1 MNTKEMPPY
10 KAGLDIGSTTVK
22 LSVLDQNN
30 KPLYCNYKRHQLDL
44 LNTIINLIDSAP
56 AELLNKQM
64 SICATGSGAIA
75 LSQRTNIPFEQE
87 VIACTK
93 AIRTFL
99 PKVDAAIELGGE
111 DAKITFF
118 DNGSIDQRMN
128 ETCAGGTGAFI
139 DQMAQTLKTD
149 AAGINELAKNYK
161 TVYPIAARCGV
172 FAKTDIMPL
181 LNEGAAK
188 EDIAASILQAVV
200 NQTIGGLA
208 RGRSIKGNVAF
219 LGGPLFFLSE
229 LRAAFIKTLKL
240 GSENIFFPENAH
252 FFVSFG
258 AALLSGEQEN
268 PSSGNAKTSRILTLA
283 QLKERFKNLNEQ
295 NISQSQNSLEP
306 LFKDEADLND
316 FLQRHNQNAAKR
328 IELADCKGGL
338 FLGIDAGS
346 TTTKAV
352 LITAN
357 KKIAYT
363 HYGSNNGN
371 PLQSVIEVLK
381 DIYSKLPYEANIAGS
396 CVTGYGEAL
405 IKAAL
410 NFDYGEVETIAH
422 YKAAHYFNPEASFIL
437 DIGGQD
443 MKCIYIK
450 NGLIDK
456 IVLNEACSSGCGSFI
471 QNFAQSLNYTVSD
484 FAALAVAAKKPV
496 DLGSRCTVFMNSK
509 IKQAQKEGASAGDI
523 SAGLDYSVIKNALY
537 KVIKISNP
545 EELGKNIVV
554 QGGTFFNNGVLR
566 AAEILLGVNVS
577 RPDIAGLMG
586 AFGAAIIALQNKPS
600 MSVLISKEKLDEF
613 SYKMRNT
620 RCKGCENKCLL
631 NIAVFPDGKTFISGN
646 RCENALKDKK
656 ISSFAFNMF
665 DYKYKRLFDFYKPLP
680 LDQAK
685 RGVIGIPRAL
695 NMYENYPFWFEF
707 FTSLGFRVVLSDPS
721 SNALFNEGLES
732 IPSQTVC
739 FPAKMVHGHIENL
752 VKKGIKTIFYPCIP
766 FEVKEFKDA
775 DNHYNCPV
783 VGSYPE
789 VIRLNMN
796 VLEEKGVGFLQPFL
810 PFDNAKRLISRLN
823 QELKGY
829 KITRK
834 ELIWAVLKARASLN
848 LFKKDIRKLG
858 AKHIKEIKKSAAP
871 AIILAGRPYHIDPAI
886 NHGIADLIASQGMIV
901 LSEDSVAHLS
911 GALPRIN
918 FVDQWMYHSRL
929 YRAASLAASLDS
941 VELVQ
946 LNSFGCGLDAITTE
960 QTEEI
965 LSKSGKIYTVLKIDE
980 GANLGAVKIRIRSL
994 LAAIKERKGLRT
1006 AVSHF
1011 AGTKFMPF
1019 TREMQNSHTILCPQM
1034 SPIHFKL
1041 AGAIARRHGINLEVL
1056 PKVSKAD
1063 IEEGLRYVNNDA
1075 CYPTIVVVGQLINAL
1090 KSGKY
1095 DLNKTAM
1102 IISQTG
1108 GGCRATNYAG
1118 FLRKAAQKAGFDN
1131 IPVIVLGVTNSTAS
1145 RAIDFTFGLI
1155 KDCALVLL
1163 FGDLLMR
1170 VSNRTRPYE
1179 INTGQ
1184 TDALLEKWI
1193 IYLSERI
1200 RKVYFFEFKHIAQK
1214 IIQEFD
1220 EIPMKEIQKPRVG
1233 VVGEILVK
1241 FHPDANNNLVGLLE
1255 KEGAEAIVP
1264 DMTDFLIYCLLDD
1277 VFKHKYLSGS
1287 YKAKVISRLAVRF
1300 IEGRRS
1306 VIRNALKK
1314 SKHFSSYQRT
1324 KELANKVS
1332 EIVSVCNQTG
1342 EGWLLTAEMLELIE
1356 DGVNNIVC
1364 VQPFGCLPNHIT
1376 GKGVMKE
1383 LKRRYPAV
1391 NIAAVDYDP
1400 GASETNQINRIKLMM
1415 SVARSDKKAKRL
1427 RKKTLQIKPMGV

>member
-1 MNTKEMPPY
+1 MKENGRNNGAVF

-22 LSVLDQNN
+22 LSVLNENN
-30 KPLYCNYKRHQLDL
+30 EPVYCNYKRHQLDL
-44 LNTIINLIDSAP
+44 LNTVLGLINEAP
-56 AELLNKQM
+56 ARLRGAKM
-64 SICATGSGAIA
+64 TICATGSGAIA
-75 LSQRTNIPFEQE
+75 LSQKAKIGFEQE

-93 AIRTFL
+93 AIKTFL
-99 PKVDAAIELGGE
+99 PQADVAIELGGE

-118 DNGSIDQRMN
+118 DSSSIDQRMN

-149 AAGINELAKNYK
+149 ALGINELAAKHK

-200 NQTIGGLA
+200 NQTVGGLA
-208 RGRSIKGNVAF
+208 RGRTIRGNVCF

-229 LRAAFIKTLKL
+229 LRKFFIKTLKL
-240 GSENIFFPENAH
+240 APENVLFPENAH

-258 AALLSGEQEN
+258 AALLSGGEAVSLDELGKKFE
-268 PSSGNAKTSRILTLA
+268 S
-283 QLKERFKNLNEQ
+283 LKG
-295 NISQSQNSLEP
+295 EP
-306 LFKDEADLND
+306 LYSGSELLPPLFSGEKEFAA
-316 FLQRHNQNAAKR
+316 FAQRHAETAAKR
-328 IELADCKGGL
+328 RALDKYKGDL
-338 FLGIDAGS
+338 FLGVDAGS

-352 LITAN
+352 LFTDN
-357 KKIAYT
+357 KEIVYS
-363 HYGSNNGN
+363 HYGPNNGN
-371 PLQSVIEVLK
+371 PLQSVADVLK
-381 DIYSKLPYEANIAGS
+381 DIYSKLHENVRIAGS

-410 NFDYGEVETIAH
+410 GFDEGEVETIAH
-422 YKAAHYFNPEASFIL
+422 YKAAHYFNPHVSFIL

-443 MKCIYIK
+443 MKCIYVK

-456 IVLNEACSSGCGSFI
+456 IILNEACSSGCGSFI
-471 QNFAQSLNYTVSD
+471 QNFAQSLGYGVED
-484 FAALAVAAKKPV
+484 FAKLALFARKPV

-537 KVIKISNP
+537 KVIKISDP
-545 EELGKNIVV
+545 AELGGNIVV

-566 AAEILLGVNVS
+566 AAELLLNAEVV

-586 AFGAAIIALQNKPS
+586 AFGAAVIAFQNKKS
-600 MSVLISKEKLDEF
+600 SSCLISKEALEKF
-613 SYKMRNT
+613 SCKTRNT

-631 NIAVFPDGKTFISGN
+631 NITVFPDGKTFISGN
-646 RCENALKDKK
+646 RCENVLQNKK
-656 ISSFAFNMF
+656 VRSFAFNMF

-680 LDQAK
+680 PEKAP
-685 RGVIGIPRAL
+685 RGEIGVPRVL

-707 FTSLGFRVVLSDPS
+707 FTSLGFSVVLSDAS

-739 FPAKMVHGHIENL
+739 FPAKMAHGHIENL
-752 VKKGIKTIFYPCIP
+752 VKKGVKTIFYPCIP
-766 FEVKEFKDA
+766 YEVKEFKDA

-796 VLEEKGVGFLQPFL
+796 VLEEKGIKFLQPFL
-810 PFDNAKRLISRLN
+810 PFDNLKRLISRLRE
-823 QELKGY
+823 ELDGY
-829 KITRK
+829 GISRK
-834 ELIWAVLKARASLN
+834 EMVWAVLKARASLN
-848 LFKKDIRKLG
+848 RFKKEIRKKG
-858 AKHIKEIKKSAAP
+858 AEQIKEIKETGKP
-871 AIILAGRPYHIDPAI
+871 AVILAGRPYHIDPAI
-886 NHGIADLIASQGMIV
+886 NHGVADLIASHGMTV

-911 GALPRIN
+911 GPLPKIN

-929 YRAASLAASLDS
+929 YRAANLATKIDSL
-941 VELVQ
+941 ELIQ

-960 QTEEI
+960 QVEEI

-980 GANLGAVKIRIRSL
+980 GSNLGAVKIRIRSL
-994 LAAIKERKGLRT
+994 LAAIKERKGLKFSED
-1006 AVSHF
+1006 VFEGSKF
-1011 AGTKFMPF
+1011 SEFTKDMKD
-1019 TREMQNSHTILCPQM
+1019 SYTILCPQM
-1034 SPIHFKL
+1034 SPIHFRL
-1041 AGAIARRHGINLEVL
+1041 AGSIMRSRGIKLEVL
-1056 PKVSKAD
+1056 PKVNKSD

-1095 DLNKTAM
+1095 DINKTAM

-1108 GGCRATNYAG
+1108 GGCRATNYAA
-1118 FLRKAAQKAGFDN
+1118 FLRKAAEKAGFKN
-1131 IPVIVLGVTNSTAS
+1131 VPVVSLSTTNQNLNKQLGVT
-1145 RAIDFTFGLI
+1145 FGLL
-1155 KDCALVLL
+1155 KDALLVLL
-1163 FGDLLMR
+1163 YGDLLMR
-1170 VSNRTRPYE
+1170 LSNRMRPYE
-1179 INTGQ
+1179 VHAGQ
-1184 TDALLEKWI
+1184 TDSLVEEWLMR
-1193 IYLSERI
+1193 LSDRI
-1200 RKVYFFEFKHIAQK
+1200 RKTYYFEFKRTVRK
-1214 IIQEFD
+1214 IIKEFD
-1220 EIPMKEIQKPRVG
+1220 NIAVKKIKKPRVG

-1241 FHPDANNNLVGLLE
+1241 FHPDANNNLVSVLE
-1255 KEGAEAIVP
+1255 QEGAEAVVP
-1264 DMTDFLIYCLLDD
+1264 DMTDFINYCMLDD
-1277 VFKHKYLSGS
+1277 VYKYKYLSGS
-1287 YKAKVISRLAVRF
+1287 FKNRAVSVAASGY
-1300 IEGRRS
+1300 IEMLRS
-1306 VIRNALKK
+1306 VIRQSLRK
-1314 SKHFSSYQRT
+1314 SKNFRSYQTT
-1324 KELANKVS
+1324 KDLAGKAS
-1332 EIVSVCNQTG
+1332 EIISVCNQTG

-1383 LKRRYPAV
+1383 LKKRYPEV

-1400 GASETNQINRIKLMM
+1400 GASEVNQINRIKLMM
-1415 SVARSDKKAKRL
+1415 SVAHQQNMK
-1427 RKKTLQIKPMGV
+1427 

>member
-1 MNTKEMPPY
+1 MKDDQKVPNETF
-10 KAGLDIGSTTVK
+10 KAGLDIGSTTIK

-30 KPLYCNYKRHQLDL
+30 KPVYCSYKRHQLDL
-44 LNTIINLIDSAP
+44 LNTVLSLVDEAP
-56 AELLNKQM
+56 AELKNADM
-64 SICATGSGAIA
+64 TICATGSGAIA
-75 LSQRTNIPFEQE
+75 LSQNAKISFEQE

-93 AIRTFL
+93 AIKTFL
-99 PKVDAAIELGGE
+99 PEVDIAIELGGE

-118 DNGSIDQRMN
+118 DDSSIDQRMN

-149 AAGINELAKNYK
+149 ASGINELSKNHH

-200 NQTIGGLA
+200 NQTVGGLA
-208 RGRSIKGNVAF
+208 RGRTITGNVCF

-229 LRAAFIKTLKL
+229 LRNFFIKSLKL
-240 GSENIFFPENAH
+240 APENVFFPDNAH

-258 AALLSGEQEN
+258 AALLSSGE
-268 PSSGNAKTSRILTLA
+268 SITLSE
-283 QLKERFKNLNEQ
+283 LKERFAKLKNEPLR
-295 NISQSQNSLEP
+295 QNSDLLSP
-306 LFKDEADLND
+306 LFKDEADLEAFNE
-316 FLQRHNQNAAKR
+316 RHGKTAAKR
-328 IELADCKGGL
+328 LSLENCEGNL
-338 FLGIDAGS
+338 FLGVDAGS

-352 LITAN
+352 LLTN
-357 KKIAYT
+357 NQEIAYS

-371 PLQSVIEVLK
+371 PLQSVVNVLK
-381 DIYSKLPYEANIAGS
+381 DIYSKLPYAAQIAGS

-410 NFDYGEVETIAH
+410 GFDQGEVETIAH
-422 YKAAHYFNPEASFIL
+422 YKAAHYFNPNVSFIL

-443 MKCIYIK
+443 MKCIYVK

-456 IVLNEACSSGCGSFI
+456 IILNEACSSGCGSFI
-471 QNFAQSLNYTVSD
+471 QNFAESLNYGVAD
-484 FAALAVAAKKPV
+484 FAQLALFAKKPV

-509 IKQAQKEGASAGDI
+509 IKQAQKEGAAAGDI

-545 EELGKNIVV
+545 EELGGNVVV

-566 AAEILLGVNVS
+566 AAELLLNTEVI

-586 AFGAAIIALQNKPS
+586 AFGAGLIALQNKRS
-600 MSVLISKEKLDEF
+600 STSLITKERLADF
-613 SYKMRNT
+613 SCKMRNT

-631 NIAVFPDGKTFISGN
+631 NITIFPSGKTFISGN
-646 RCENALKDKK
+646 RCENVLQNKK
-656 ISSFAFNMF
+656 VQSFEFNMF

-680 LDQAK
+680 LEKAR
-685 RGVIGIPRAL
+685 RGEIGIPRVL
-695 NMYENYPFWFEF
+695 NMYENYPFWFAL
-707 FTSLGFRVVLSDPS
+707 FTKLGFRVVLSNPS

-752 VKKGIKTIFYPCIP
+752 VKKGLKTLFYPCIP

-789 VIRLNMN
+789 VIRLNMGI
-796 VLEEKGVGFLQPFL
+796 LEEKGVKFLQPFL
-810 PFDNAKRLISRLN
+810 PFDNVKRLIYRLEE
-823 QELKGY
+823 ELKDF
-829 KITRK
+829 KITKK
-834 ELIWAVLKARASLN
+834 ELIFAVLRGRAALN
-848 LFKKDIRKLG
+848 LFKKDIRQQG
-858 AKHIKEIKKSAAP
+858 ARLIKEIKKTGKP
-871 AIILAGRPYHIDPAI
+871 AVILAGRPYHIDPAI
-886 NHGIADLIASQGMIV
+886 NHGVADLIASHGMIV

-911 GALPRIN
+911 GPLPKIN

-929 YRAASLAASLDS
+929 YRAANLATKIDSL
-941 VELVQ
+941 ELIQ

-960 QTEEI
+960 QVEEI

-980 GANLGAVKIRIRSL
+980 GSNLGAVKIRIRSL
-994 LAAIKERKGLRT
+994 LAAIKERKGLKFSED
-1006 AVSHF
+1006 VF
-1011 AGTKFMPF
+1011 GGTKFSEF
-1019 TREMQNSHTILCPQM
+1019 TKDMKDSYTILCPQM
-1034 SPIHFKL
+1034 SPIHFRL
-1041 AGAIARRHGINLEVL
+1041 GGAIMRSHGIKFEVL
-1056 PKVSKAD
+1056 PKVGKAD

-1095 DLNKTAM
+1095 DVNKTAM

-1108 GGCRATNYAG
+1108 GGCRATNYAA
-1118 FLRKAAQKAGFDN
+1118 FLRKAAEKAGFKN
-1131 IPVIVLGVTNSTAS
+1131 VPVISLSTTNQNLNKQLGVT
-1145 RAIDFTFGLI
+1145 FKML
-1155 KDCALVLL
+1155 KDVLL
-1163 FGDLLMR
+1163 LLLYGDLLMR
-1170 VSNRTRPYE
+1170 LSNRMRPYE
-1179 INTGQ
+1179 VHAGQ
-1184 TDALLEKWI
+1184 TDALVETWLMR
-1193 IYLSERI
+1193 LSDRI
-1200 RKVYFFEFKHIAQK
+1200 KKTYYFEFSGTVKK
-1214 IIQEFD
+1214 IIKEFD
-1220 EIPMKEIQKPRVG
+1220 AVPVKKIKKPRVG

-1241 FHPDANNNLVGLLE
+1241 FHPDANNNLVSVLE
-1255 KEGAEAIVP
+1255 KEGAEAVVP
-1264 DMTDFLIYCLLDD
+1264 DMTDFINYCILDD
-1277 VFKHKYLSGS
+1277 VYKHKYLSGS
-1287 YKAKVISRLAVRF
+1287 FKNRAVSWLASGYIERLRS
-1300 IEGRRS
+1300 IIRR
-1306 VIRNALKK
+1306 ALKK
-1314 SKHFSSYQRT
+1314 SKNFESYHTT
-1324 KELANKVS
+1324 KELASKAS
-1332 EIVSVCNQTG
+1332 EIISVCNQTG

-1383 LKRRYPAV
+1383 LKKRYADV

-1400 GASETNQINRIKLMM
+1400 GASEVNQINRIKLMM
-1415 SVARSDKKAKRL
+1415 SVAHQQNK
-1427 RKKTLQIKPMGV
+1427 GN

>member
-1 MNTKEMPPY
+1 MNIDNKEVF
-10 KAGLDIGSTTVK
+10 KAGMDIGSTTVK
-22 LSVLDQNN
+22 LAILDSDN
-30 KPLYCNYKRHQLDL
+30 KIVYCKYRRHQLDL
-44 LNTIINLIDSAP
+44 LNTIISLIDEAP
-56 AELLNKQM
+56 KELFDKEM
-64 SICATGSGAIA
+64 TVCATGSGAISI
-75 LSQRTNIPFEQE
+75 SQKADIKFEQE

-93 AIRTFL
+93 AIKSLL
-99 PKVDAAIELGGE
+99 PKIDAAIELGGE

-118 DNGSIDQRMN
+118 DDTSIDQRMN

-219 LGGPLFFLSE
+219 LGGPLFFMSE
-229 LRAAFIKTLKL
+229 LRAAFIKSLKL
-240 GSENIFFPENAH
+240 ADENIFFPDNAH

-258 AALLSGEQEN
+258 AALLSNEKQN
-268 PSSGNAKTSRILTLA
+268 PTDLQNAIT
-283 QLKERFKNLNEQ
+283 LNELKKRFEGLKNQ
-295 NISQSQNSLEP
+295 NISPSQDALKP
-306 LFKDEADLND
+306 LFKDEND
-316 FLQRHNQNAAKR
+316 YNEFLQKHNKNAAKR
-328 IELADCKGGL
+328 IDLQNLKGAV

-352 LITAN
+352 LINQN
-357 KKIAYT
+357 KEIAWT
-363 HYGSNNGN
+363 HYGPNNGN
-371 PLQSVIEVLK
+371 PLQSVIAVLK
-381 DIYSKLPYEANIAGS
+381 DIYLKLPYEAHIAGS
-396 CVTGYGEAL
+396 CITGYGEAL

-410 NFDYGEVETIAH
+410 NFDIGEVETIAH
-422 YKAAHYFNPEASFIL
+422 YKAAHHFNPEVSFIL

-443 MKCIYIK
+443 MKCIYVK

-456 IVLNEACSSGCGSFI
+456 IILNEACSSGCGSFI
-471 QNFAQSLNYTVSD
+471 QNFAQSLNYSVSD
-484 FAALAVAAKKPV
+484 FAALGINSQKPV

-509 IKQAQKEGASAGDI
+509 IKQAQKEGSNASDI

-537 KVIKISNP
+537 KVIKISTP
-545 EELGKNIVV
+545 EELGQNIVV

-566 AAEILLGVNVS
+566 AAEILLGTNIS

-586 AFGAAIIALQNKPS
+586 AFGASLIALQNRPS
-600 MSVLISKEKLDEF
+600 LSSTISKEKLEQF

-631 NIAVFPDGKTFISGN
+631 NISIFPDGKTFISGN

-656 ISSFAFNMF
+656 ISSFSFNMF
-665 DYKYKRLFDFYKPLP
+665 DYKYKRLFDFYKPLE
-680 LDQAK
+680 LEKAK
-685 RGVIGIPRAL
+685 RGEIGIPRVL
-695 NMYENYPFWFEF
+695 NMYENYPFWFKF
-707 FTSLGFRVVLSDPS
+707 FTSLGFKVVLSDHS

-732 IPSQTVC
+732 IPSQTIC

-752 VKKGIKTIFYPCIP
+752 IKKGVKTIFYPCIP

-783 VGSYPE
+783 VGGYPE

-796 VLEEKGVGFLQPFL
+796 VLEEKGVKFLQPFL
-810 PFDNAKRLISRLN
+810 PFDNIKRLIFRLN
-823 QELKGY
+823 QELKEY
-829 KITRK
+829 KITKK
-834 ELIWAVLKARASLN
+834 ELILAVLKARASLN
-848 LFKKDIRKLG
+848 LFKKDIRKTG
-858 AKHIKEIKKSAAP
+858 AKYIKEIKKTGAP
-871 AIILAGRPYHIDPAI
+871 AIILAGRPYHIDPAV

-901 LSEDSVAHLS
+901 LSEDSVAHL
-911 GALPRIN
+911 AETLPKIN

-929 YRAASLAASLDS
+929 YRAAVLAAGLDS

-994 LAAIKERKGLRT
+994 LAAIKERKGLRHSK
-1006 AVSHF
+1006 AHFVSF
-1011 AGTKFMPF
+1011 PETSFTK
-1019 TREMQNSHTILCPQM
+1019 EMRDSHTILCPQM
-1034 SPIHFKL
+1034 SPIHFRL
-1041 AGAIARRHGINLEVL
+1041 AGAIMRKHGINLEVL

-1095 DLNKTAM
+1095 DIKKTAL

-1108 GGCRATNYAG
+1108 GGCRATNYAA
-1118 FLRKAAQKAGFDN
+1118 FLRKAAQKAGFMD
-1131 IPVIVLGVTNSTAS
+1131 IPIIVLGVTNAKGVNKAFDISIS
-1145 RAIDFTFGLI
+1145 LMIDSI
-1155 KDCALVLL
+1155 LVLL

-1170 VSNRTRPYE
+1170 LSNKMRPYE

-1184 TDALLEKWI
+1184 TDALLEKWLIHLSDRIKKIRFFSFEKTISQI
-1193 IYLSERI
+1193 I
-1200 RKVYFFEFKHIAQK
+1200 KD
-1214 IIQEFD
+1214 FD
-1220 EIPMKEIQKPRVG
+1220 EIPIKKIKKPRVG
-1233 VVGEILVK
+1233 IVGEILVK
-1241 FHPDANNNLVGLLE
+1241 FHPDANNNLIGILE
-1255 KEGAEAIVP
+1255 REGAQAIVP
-1264 DMTDFLIYCLLDD
+1264 DMTDFLIYCLMDD
-1277 VFKHKYLSGS
+1277 IFKHKYLAGGF
-1287 YKAKVISRLAVRF
+1287 KVRIISRLAMNF
-1300 IEGRRS
+1300 IESKRT
-1306 VIRNALKK
+1306 VIRRILKK
-1314 SKHFSSYQRT
+1314 SKNFSSYQRT
-1324 KELANKVS
+1324 EDLAQKAA

-1383 LKRRYPAV
+1383 LKRRYPNV
-1391 NIAAVDYDP
+1391 NIAALDYDP

-1415 SVARSDKKAKRL
+1415 SVAR
-1427 RKKTLQIKPMGV
+1427 QQE

>member
-1 MNTKEMPPY
+1 
-10 KAGLDIGSTTVK
+10 
-22 LSVLDQNN
+22 
-30 KPLYCNYKRHQLDL
+30 
-44 LNTIINLIDSAP
+44 
-56 AELLNKQM
+56 
-64 SICATGSGAIA
+64 
-75 LSQRTNIPFEQE
+75 FEQE

-93 AIRTFL
+93 AIKAFL
-99 PKVDAAIELGGE
+99 PKVDVAIELGGE

-118 DNGSIDQRMN
+118 DDSSIDQRMN

-229 LRAAFIKTLKL
+229 LRAAFIKSLNLTP
-240 GSENIFFPENAH
+240 ETTFFPQNAH
-252 FFVSFG
+252 FFVAFG
-258 AALLSGEQEN
+258 AAFLSDNKEN
-268 PSSGNAKTSRILTLA
+268 SNSDNAKTSHIITLK
-283 QLKERFKNLNEQ
+283 QLKERFQNLKEQ
-295 NISQSQNSLEP
+295 NISQSQNSLDP
-306 LFKDEADLND
+306 LFKDTADFNA
-316 FLQRHNQNAAKR
+316 FLERHNKNAAKR
-328 IELADCKGGL
+328 IELESVKGGL

-346 TTTKAV
+346 TTTKAA
-352 LITAN
+352 LITKN
-357 KKIAYT
+357 KEIAYS

-371 PLQSVIEVLK
+371 PLQSVIDVLK
-381 DIYSKLPYEANIAGS
+381 DIYSKLPFDARIEGS

-405 IKAAL
+405 VRAAL
-410 NFDYGEVETIAH
+410 NFDCGEVETIAH
-422 YKAAHYFNPEASFIL
+422 YKAAYYFNPDVSFIL

-443 MKCIYIK
+443 MKCIYVK

-471 QNFAQSLNYTVSD
+471 QNFAQSLNYSVAD
-484 FAALAVAAKKPV
+484 FAALAIKAQKPV

-537 KVIKISNP
+537 KVIKISSP
-545 EELGKNIVV
+545 EELGQNIVV

-566 AAEILLGVNVS
+566 AAEILLGANVS

-586 AFGAAIIALQNKPS
+586 AFGAGIIALQNKPS
-600 MSVLISKEKLDEF
+600 MSALISKEQLAEF

-656 ISSFAFNMF
+656 ISSFSFNMF

-680 LDQAK
+680 LEKAK
-685 RGVIGIPRAL
+685 RGEIGIPRAL

-707 FTSLGFRVVLSDPS
+707 WTSLGFKVVLSDPS
-721 SNALFNEGLES
+721 SNALFNDGLES

-752 VKKGIKTIFYPCIP
+752 IKKGVKTIFYPCIP

-775 DNHYNCPV
+775 DNHYNCPI

-796 VLEEKGVGFLQPFL
+796 VLEEKGIKFLQPFL
-810 PFDNAKRLISRLN
+810 PFDNVKRLIFRLH
-823 QELKGY
+823 QELKEY
-829 KITRK
+829 KITKK
-834 ELIWAVLKARASLN
+834 ELLLAVLKARASLS
-848 LFKKDIRKLG
+848 LFKKDIRRLG
-858 AKHIKEIKKSAAP
+858 AKYIKEIKKTGAP

-886 NHGIADLIASQGMIV
+886 NHGIADLIASQGILV

-911 GALPRIN
+911 GTLPQIN

-929 YRAASLAASLDS
+929 YRAANLAAKMDS

-980 GANLGAVKIRIRSL
+980 GANLGAVRIRIRSL
-994 LAAIKERKGLRT
+994 LAAIKDRKGLRKFH
-1006 AVSHF
+1006 ALFS
-1011 AGTKFMPF
+1011 GTKFAPF
-1019 TREMQNSHTILCPQM
+1019 TKEMQNSHTILCPQM
-1034 SPIHFKL
+1034 SPIHFGL
-1041 AGAIARRHGINLEVL
+1041 AGSIMRKHGINLEVL
-1056 PKVSKAD
+1056 PTVSKAD

-1095 DLNKTAM
+1095 DLAKTAL

-1131 IPVIVLGVTNSTAS
+1131 IPIIALGVTNSTAS
-1145 RAIDFTFGLI
+1145 SPIDFTFGLI
-1155 KDCALVLL
+1155 KDCTMVLL

-1170 VSNRTRPYE
+1170 VSNRIRPYE

-1184 TDALLEKWI
+1184 TDALLEKWLVR
-1193 IYLSERI
+1193 LSDSI
-1200 RKVYFFEFKHIAQK
+1200 RKIYFWEFKRTASK
-1214 IIQEFD
+1214 IIKEFD
-1220 EIPMKEIQKPRVG
+1220 EIPMKKIQKPRVG

-1241 FHPDANNNLVGLLE
+1241 FHPDANNNLVKVLE

-1277 VFKHKYLSGS
+1277 VFKHKYLAGN
-1287 YKAKVISRLAVRF
+1287 YKTRLISWLAMRF

-1306 VIRNALKK
+1306 AIRHALKK

-1324 KELANKVS
+1324 KELADKVS
-1332 EIVSVCNQTG
+1332 SIISVCNQTG

-1383 LKRRYPAV
+1383 LKRRHPAV
-1391 NIAAVDYDP
+1391 NIAAIDYDP

-1415 SVARSDKKAKRL
+1415 SVAKTAQKAEIKY
-1427 RKKTLQIKPMGV
+1427 RKSLLKTPQIKPMGI